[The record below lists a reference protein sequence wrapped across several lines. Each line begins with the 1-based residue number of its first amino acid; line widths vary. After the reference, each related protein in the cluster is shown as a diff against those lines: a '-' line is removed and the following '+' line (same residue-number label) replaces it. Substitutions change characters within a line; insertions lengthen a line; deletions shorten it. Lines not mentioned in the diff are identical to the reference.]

1 MSIRVTRS
9 TEFIKWFDSLTLR
22 DQVIIDARI
31 ARIEMFEHFGDCKYL
46 GEGLAELRWKNG
58 FRVYFLKLNG
68 EIILLLIGGL
78 KNAQSKDIKK
88 ARILLQKY
96 AII

>member
-1 MSIRVTRS
+1 MGIKITRS
-9 TEFIKWFDSLTLR
+9 TEFIKWFESLTIR

-31 ARIEMFEHFGDCKYL
+31 ARIEEFDHFGDCKYL

-96 AII
+96 AIT

>member
-1 MSIRVTRS
+1 MSIRVKRS

-31 ARIEMFEHFGDCKYL
+31 ARIETFEHFGDCKYL